1 MIALADEDEPA
12 RNLPF
17 PAAIPIGLLA
27 TNIGYHGEIAAVME
41 GGQTTMKRFSLRDWA
56 AISEVIAA
64 VAVIVSLVFVVLS
77 VNRNTIELQ
86 AQNVNDLYDSIR
98 EIEMTVLADAE
109 LAEIVRLVEAGSF
122 DSLSESDAFRYTVF
136 MTQHLSIWEQIYSRR
151 QDGSVSME
159 TYEEWLE
166 YFRLFA
172 KQTLPRAVWEKR
184 KAWFTDPGFQAE
196 VESALSGS

>member
-1 MIALADEDEPA
+1 
-12 RNLPF
+12 
-17 PAAIPIGLLA
+17 
-27 TNIGYHGEIAAVME
+27 
-41 GGQTTMKRFSLRDWA
+41 MKNFSLRDWA
-56 AISEVIAA
+56 AISEIVAA

-86 AQNVNDLYDSIR
+86 AQNVNDLYDSFR

-122 DSLSESDAFRYTVF
+122 NSLSEKDAFRYTVF

-151 QDGSVSME
+151 QDGSVSEE
-159 TYEEWLE
+159 TYGDWLE
-166 YFRLFA
+166 YFELFA
-172 KQTLPRAVWEKR
+172 RQNLPRAVWEKR